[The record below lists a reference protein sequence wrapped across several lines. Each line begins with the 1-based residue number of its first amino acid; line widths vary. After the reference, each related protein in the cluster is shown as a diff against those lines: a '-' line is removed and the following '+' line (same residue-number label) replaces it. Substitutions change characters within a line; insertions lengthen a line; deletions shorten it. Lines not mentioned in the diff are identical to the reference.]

1 MEAEIWGDRWLPVKH
16 SPRIV
21 SPWVDML
28 AESKVSNLIDQD
40 RCCWNREAIEATL
53 LPFEAEIVQ
62 KTPLCN
68 TDQPDK
74 LTWPFNPNG
83 EYTVKL
89 GYKFLQ
95 TELQNTWPRQSNGSR
110 LSPVWQIV
118 WSLTVPSKVQ
128 NLTWRAAMNSL
139 HTK

>member
-1 MEAEIWGDRWLPVKH
+1 MHGETYFEEEKSSSRGRFGGLEMEAEIWDDRWQPVKH

-62 KTPLCN
+62 KN
-68 TDQPDK
+68 
-74 LTWPFNPNG
+74 
-83 EYTVKL
+83 
-89 GYKFLQ
+89 
-95 TELQNTWPRQSNGSR
+95 
-110 LSPVWQIV
+110 SPMQY
-118 WSLTVPSKVQ
+118 
-128 NLTWRAAMNSL
+128 
-139 HTK
+139 